1 MREKDSHVLMFSE
14 NVGSGMA
21 FFKKFSIDLMRA
33 ALSGIHVLSTPELNA
48 LPAARVNNWGVE
60 SLFPAATDA
69 PPVASVVSI
78 ATTGVSV
85 STVTAGVSADP
96 TSAEL
101 LLFPV
106 SLSVTKGTLL
116 LSTLPPP
123 DEEEEEGRTVDGRRK
138 GTAPRHCATSI
149 SSRSSILS
157 HPPRLW
163 KADMS
168 RFVMRSMTLTARV
181 TS

>member
-1 MREKDSHVLMFSE
+1 MFSE

-21 FFKKFSIDLMRA
+21 FFKKFRIDFMRA
-33 ALSGIHVLSTPELNA
+33 ALSGIHVHSTPELNA
-48 LPAARVNNWGVE
+48 LPAARVNNWGVK

-85 STVTAGVSADP
+85 STVTAGVSDDP
-96 TSAEL
+96 ASAEL

-106 SLSVTKGTLL
+106 SLSVAKGMLL
-116 LSTLPPP
+116 VSALPPSAA
-123 DEEEEEGRTVDGRRK
+123 DEEEEEGRTMDGRRK
-138 GTAPRHCATSI
+138 GISPRHCATSI

-163 KADMS
+163 KADIS
-168 RFVMRSMTLTARV
+168 RFVMRSMTLTALV